1 MFQPFCRSVVHR
13 ACRDGV
19 SKERWNR
26 AKKGISDPPR
36 RETSAGLQ
44 EDLNCPQAALHLR
57 CSHEPWGLGSGWNWK
72 PPIPANKDAAHR
84 RGNLKA
90 RQRQNLGCAYVEYVR
105 SKHWW
110 LHDQFLEY
118 THQQTEVR
126 DMVNAQ
132 MIEGHEYV
140 FVSRYNGRNIN
151 PESLRKN
158 FKQFDPNLI
167 SHGFRNCFKEW
178 GHNNDI
184 NQFLVDRYTD
194 HALKGLDVA
203 YRRFDTLEA
212 RAEIARRYY
221 AFMTTRVNTASR
233 QQPLLRVVAWCD
245 VGLFDPS
252 YVVLRIQI
260 NIGFPFQC
268 WYRLTPPLLPERAGF
283 FC

>member
-1 MFQPFCRSVVHR
+1 M
-13 ACRDGV
+13 
-19 SKERWNR
+19 
-26 AKKGISDPPR
+26 
-36 RETSAGLQ
+36 
-44 EDLNCPQAALHLR
+44 
-57 CSHEPWGLGSGWNWK
+57 
-72 PPIPANKDAAHR
+72 
-84 RGNLKA
+84 
-90 RQRQNLGCAYVEYVR
+90 EYVR

-110 LHDQFLEY
+110 LHDHFLEY

-126 DMVNAQ
+126 DMINAQ

-158 FKQFDPNLI
+158 FKQFDPNLT

-233 QQPLLRVVAWCD
+233 QQPLLRVVA
-245 VGLFDPS
+245 
-252 YVVLRIQI
+252 
-260 NIGFPFQC
+260 
-268 WYRLTPPLLPERAGF
+268 
-283 FC
+283 